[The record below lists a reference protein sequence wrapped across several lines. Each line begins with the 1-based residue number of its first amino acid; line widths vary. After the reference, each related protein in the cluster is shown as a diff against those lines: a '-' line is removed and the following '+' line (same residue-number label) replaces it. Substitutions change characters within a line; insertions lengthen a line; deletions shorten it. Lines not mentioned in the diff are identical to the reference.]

1 MRKGFLK
8 FRNLW
13 GIAACLLCLTAC
25 EEEEQTKGGAETE
38 KEATILV
45 YMVGENDLSSYLE
58 TNIANMMSG
67 YEMSDVSANILVYMD
82 IDEQL
87 ELYLID
93 KNVNGTPRKS
103 LVKTYADQMA
113 VDPEVMN
120 KVINEVFQ
128 TYPSKRK
135 ALILSSH
142 ADGSLY
148 QQNTISKRSFGME
161 KKDGIYYGMNVTD
174 LKDGLENIPYLDVL
188 MFDACLMANVETA
201 FELRDCAHYML
212 AAPNSVPAEG
222 FPYHKIMP
230 DLLKMDEASL
240 KKVLDGY
247 MYYFHH
253 NNVQWDD
260 FVAISLTDLTRM
272 DQVALEMDSLSR
284 VDGVE
289 ERIDRLVAANIQM
302 YELGYELYDC
312 GNWLDSIGGGSGQ
325 LQNVKTAL
333 EQAVVYKL
341 HSDYASVSDWGTLRL
356 PITDERYSGLNTNL
370 PDLYITT
377 QEVRQRSFFVT
388 LDWYRS
394 AGLWR
399 FPVYNAYEE

>member
-1 MRKGFLK
+1 
-8 FRNLW
+8 
-13 GIAACLLCLTAC
+13 
-25 EEEEQTKGGAETE
+25 
-38 KEATILV
+38 
-45 YMVGENDLSSYLE
+45 
-58 TNIANMMSG
+58 
-67 YEMSDVSANILVYMD
+67 
-82 IDEQL
+82 
-87 ELYLID
+87 
-93 KNVNGTPRKS
+93 
-103 LVKTYADQMA
+103 
-113 VDPEVMN
+113 
-120 KVINEVFQ
+120 
-128 TYPSKRK
+128 
-135 ALILSSH
+135 
-142 ADGSLY
+142 
-148 QQNTISKRSFGME
+148 
-161 KKDGIYYGMNVTD
+161 
-174 LKDGLENIPYLDVL
+174 
-188 MFDACLMANVETA
+188 
-201 FELRDCAHYML
+201 
-212 AAPNSVPAEG
+212 
-222 FPYHKIMP
+222 
-230 DLLKMDEASL
+230 MDEASL

-260 FVAISLTDLTRM
+260 FVAISLTDLTKM

-377 QEVRQRSFFVT
+377 QEVRQRRFFVT